1 MVKFLTLFP
10 FLPGRAMR
18 MGRGSLGLRQKPGL
32 AGCDERSAMGDEAA
46 KSDIISGLLGIAGGQ
61 GQSGRAG
68 SGGLLA
74 TVFQDISQTVAR
86 TMAADRASGATRS
99 GDRYVTGDV
108 HWDGYGLK
116 PLIRMVAD
124 QANPAQVEA
133 VADLW
138 RTHGAAVGESADNL
152 TRSLNTLMEYW
163 QGAAAAKAAE
173 SVTRNANWITDV
185 GATATRVAGS
195 IEDASGALRSAQS
208 TMPGAPSSGFFAGF
222 GSAAGGA
229 AAGALIGGPF
239 GAAAGA
245 VIGGLASAFGFGSS
259 EKKLKRQ
266 AVQTMQR
273 YEQAALGIDTA
284 TATFAA
290 PTAGVAGDPDATGT
304 TGVGSGSGVG
314 ALPVDAVAGATTPGA
329 GLGDFQSTTPSFAS
343 GATARWDS
351 LTGGGGGGFGGGAG
365 GLGAGGGAGFGS
377 GFEAGIGGAGFG
389 AAGRFAGS
397 AAAIEEEERL
407 AGRGGSSVLEEA
419 ERPGSTMPY
428 GQGGRS
434 GRKEE
439 DREHRR
445 RIPFEDEPFV
455 TGMKT
460 APAVIG
466 LVTVDREETE

>member
-1 MVKFLTLFP
+1 
-10 FLPGRAMR
+10 
-18 MGRGSLGLRQKPGL
+18 
-32 AGCDERSAMGDEAA
+32 MGDEAA
-46 KSDIISGLLGIAGGQ
+46 KTDLISGLLGIAGGQ

-86 TMAADRASGATRS
+86 TTAADRASGSTRS

-138 RTHGAAVGESADNL
+138 RTHGAAVSESADNL
-152 TRSLNTLMEYW
+152 TRSLNTLMQYW
-163 QGAAAAKAAE
+163 QGAAAAQAAE

-185 GATATRVAGS
+185 GATASKVAGS

-222 GSAAGGA
+222 GGAAGGA

-273 YEQAALGIDTA
+273 YEQAAMGIDTA
-284 TATFAA
+284 TPTFTA
-290 PTAGVAGDPDATGT
+290 PTAGVAGDPDGTGT

-329 GLGDFQSTTPSFAS
+329 GLGDFQSTAPSFAS

-351 LTGGGGGGFGGGAG
+351 LTGGGAGFGGGAG
-365 GLGAGGGAGFGS
+365 GLGAGGGGFDGGFGS
-377 GFEAGIGGAGFG
+377 GFEAGLGGAGLG
-389 AAGRFAGS
+389 AARGFGGS

-407 AGRGGSSVLEEA
+407 AGRGGSSVLEE
-419 ERPGSTMPY
+419 EGRPGSTMPY

-434 GRKEE
+434 GRKED

-466 LVTVDREETE
+466 LTVVEREEME